1 MRYGRQLGS
10 IEECPQ
16 GFGLSRFS
24 TCDRV
29 YRVAISDVFEVHNR
43 AWSGAVV
50 RRARLMAELT
60 QQQLADVAGTIQQ
73 HVAAIENGR
82 RQPTHP
88 ALARLLRATGF
99 ELRTR
104 LEPFDPHDETI
115 EEWFQTQPI
124 DFQQRWADHQ
134 RTIVSTK

>member
-1 MRYGRQLGS
+1 MQSRVS
-10 IEECPQ
+10 
-16 GFGLSRFS
+16 FGM
-24 TCDRV
+24 
-29 YRVAISDVFEVHNR
+29 SDVFEVQNR
-43 AWSGAVV
+43 AWSGALV

-60 QQQLADVAGTIQQ
+60 QQQLADAAGTTQQ

-88 ALARLLRATGF
+88 ALARLLRAAGF

-115 EEWFQTQPI
+115 EEWLQTQPM
-124 DFQQRWADHQ
+124 DFQQRWAEHQ

>member
-1 MRYGRQLGS
+1 M
-10 IEECPQ
+10 
-16 GFGLSRFS
+16 
-24 TCDRV
+24 T
-29 YRVAISDVFEVHNR
+29 DVFEVQNR

-50 RRARLMAELT
+50 KRARLMAKLT
-60 QQQLADVAGTIQQ
+60 QQQLADAAGTTQQ

-82 RQPTHP
+82 RQPSHP
-88 ALARLLRATGF
+88 ALARLLRAAGF

-115 EEWFQTQPI
+115 EEWLRAQPV

-134 RTIVSTK
+134 RMIVSSQ